1 MINRSRFIQILPYLA
16 EDFPITFD
24 KVHPY
29 VSHTLLPP
37 SQSNKVTNLGFSHQ
51 LYYISSAL
59 SFYFIYDFCLYSNM
73 SPLVSYFLRYLPFFL
88 AIATVTFWSALM
100 SKFTKKTV
108 AWHGLWWII
117 LLMYS
122 HVLHTSMSI
131 LNCPILPETDSSD
144 ASVSSQTYYLYILYP
159 RLLLLM

>member
-73 SPLVSYFLRYLPFFL
+73 SPLVSYFLRYLPL
-88 AIATVTFWSALM
+88 ILLSITATVVLSIRYIKDPCISQEQLLKVYNLQQAL
-100 SKFTKKTV
+100 SEETCPLV
-108 AWHGLWWII
+108 ARSLVDCSTDVH
-117 LLMYS
+117 S
-122 HVLHTSMSI
+122 HPSQ
-131 LNCPILPETDSSD
+131 LNVDTQLPRSTRKR
-144 ASVSSQTYYLYILYP
+144 
-159 RLLLLM
+159 RL